1 MSSYGG
7 SHYPAYDAN
16 GYEVVNGDMGHV
28 GASNTGNRQDD
39 FKARIQRLRD
49 AKDTKMMDD
58 VERCA
63 TNEGRST
70 KVTLLAAFVIITTI
84 GMSIIAWFP
93 YWVLSGNDLSVGFEN
108 NGGLFSVNIVERK
121 GNLRNAGHK
130 LSEYSQKGAKKF
142 GFEGTG
148 DVLKGIDDA
157 VKEIEGVVIG
167 HHTYLSLAP
176 KVCDNL
182 TVQGGFEKITQPS
195 CSAIKNMQWVGLFMI
210 VGIMLC
216 IVMNIVAVTY
226 AWLGQRWHKVKHINA
241 AKYCLAIGTVVVVLA
256 FLLFMMFSFQWY
268 KFSNPALITGSDAK
282 SFIPWGICSWIMMVL
297 VVFQIA
303 ACICIWCFDTRSM
316 AGVKMIMDGM
326 CIDEEGYG
334 ATEGSGH
341 YDPNQQDYGYNY

>member
-1 MSSYGG
+1 M
-7 SHYPAYDAN
+7 A
-16 GYEVVNGDMGHV
+16 HV

-93 YWVLSGNDLSVGFEN
+93 YWVLSGNDLLVGFEN

-121 GNLRNAGHK
+121 GNMRGLGHAM
-130 LSEYSQKGAKKF
+130 SDMSQKGLKWTENKSA
-142 GFEGTG
+142 ETG
-148 DVLKGIDDA
+148 ASGLKMIDDA

-176 KVCDNL
+176 KVCDNTISGL
-182 TVQGGFEKITQPS
+182 GFIGKVVDPS

-216 IVMNIVAVTY
+216 IVMNIVAVVY

-241 AKYCLAIGTVVVVLA
+241 AKYCLAIGTVVLVLA
-256 FLLFMMFSFQWY
+256 FVLFLAFSFQWY
-268 KFSNPALITGSDAK
+268 KFMNFGAILGNEGGQSY
-282 SFIPWGICSWIMMVL
+282 IPWGFCTWIMLVL
-297 VVFQIA
+297 VIFQIA
-303 ACICIWCFDTRSM
+303 ACICIWCFDTRQM

-334 ATEGSGH
+334 ATESSGY
-341 YDPNQQDYGYNY
+341 YDANQQDYGYNNAGYY